1 MTNWKI
7 NHCFQG
13 LPLQLYY
20 YLVVMYPV
28 IGCLKLKLW
37 IYICDSEDLLV
48 LDQTSSSS
56 LLTFM
61 VLSAEPVTN
70 HWFPGSTAM
79 DLTQPR

>member
-1 MTNWKI
+1 
-7 NHCFQG
+7 
-13 LPLQLYY
+13 
-20 YLVVMYPV
+20 MYPV
-28 IGCLKLKLW
+28 IGCLKLKLR